1 MWKVLPTGRKCLISS
16 RQWTN
21 NFQFNIVILIV
32 LGLLNYNTLLYAE
45 YNIFVLNTGEIMLF
59 FSRVLGYLFSQW
71 LGVLVRNIVL
81 WKIDTLFYFF
91 GSSDGVNFKFLYRT
105 FITRWCISFLRE
117 NLSWA
122 VHILVFVEENKFHG
136 QLYSF
141 MWTTH
146 CALLCLVCHIS
157 LKYSNSWGK
166 WVDIKLVSCFRY
178 VFQTI
183 ICRDFYSRELMF
195 ISWDFRLWSTNV
207 SFVVNR
213 IEIKMTKLLL
223 FIT

>member
-1 MWKVLPTGRKCLISS
+1 MRPAGRKCLISS

-21 NFQFNIVILIV
+21 NFQINIVILIV
-32 LGLLNYNTLLYAE
+32 LGFFKCNTLLYAE

-59 FSRVLGYLFSQW
+59 FSRVLGYLLPSGW
-71 LGVLVRNIVL
+71 MCWWEIIVL
-81 WKIDTLFYFF
+81 WEINTLFYFF

-136 QLYSF
+136 QLYSLVC
-141 MWTTH
+141 TTH

-157 LKYSNSWGK
+157 LKYSNSRGK
-166 WVDIKLVSCFRY
+166 WVDLVSCFRC
-178 VFQTI
+178 VF
-183 ICRDFYSRELMF
+183 
-195 ISWDFRLWSTNV
+195 
-207 SFVVNR
+207 
-213 IEIKMTKLLL
+213 L
-223 FIT
+223 FGQ